1 MSIPYFATT
10 KWRYRTPI
18 MRMQLT
24 HLEISEGIISS
35 RLKEKIFDRKG
46 KKKKKELIKTMI
58 IMKEEERI

>member
-1 MSIPYFATT
+1 
-10 KWRYRTPI
+10 
-18 MRMQLT
+18 MQLT
-24 HLEISEGIISS
+24 HLEISKGIISS

>member
-1 MSIPYFATT
+1 
-10 KWRYRTPI
+10 